1 MAIQFGYLA
10 SMQAVVSER
19 FHSFGARRVMGAG
32 LLANGLNPWEL
43 EQDSSPWG
51 VRHAVPTYRYHG
63 RPCGIG

>member
-32 LLANGLNPWEL
+32 LLAYGLNPWEL
-43 EQDSSPWG
+43 EQDSSP
-51 VRHAVPTYRYHG
+51 
-63 RPCGIG
+63 